1 VRQVQ
6 TQYKNLFSEEGL
18 AKMQRR
24 FKEEQR
30 AGGDD
35 GPRGSKQYEVHVPQ
49 TNKEAARDNTLKFY
63 GDQVTFEY
71 LQMFDTAQKKR
82 VVDARF
88 QAQAM
93 VRNRIHLHVWPIVP
107 S

>member
-1 VRQVQ
+1 
-6 TQYKNLFSEEGL
+6 
-18 AKMQRR
+18 MQRR

-30 AGGDD
+30 SGGDD
-35 GPRGSKQYEVHVPQ
+35 GHRGGKQYEVHVPQ
-49 TNKEAARDNTLKFY
+49 TSKEAARDNTLKYY

-93 VRNRIHLHVWPIVP
+93 VRNMIHDDRWPIVP
-107 S
+107 C

>member
-1 VRQVQ
+1 MRQVQ
-6 TQYKNLFSEEGL
+6 TQYKTLFSEEGL
-18 AKMQRR
+18 IEMQRR
-24 FKEEQR
+24 FKEGQR
-30 AGGDD
+30 TGGDD
-35 GPRGSKQYEVHVPQ
+35 GPRGGKQYEVHVPQ
-49 TNKEAARDNTLKFY
+49 TNKEAARDNTLKYY

-93 VRNRIHLHVWPIVP
+93 VWNMIHIDWWLLVP
-107 S
+107 C

>member
-1 VRQVQ
+1 MRQVQ
-6 TQYKNLFSEEGL
+6 TQYKTLFSEEGL
-18 AKMQRR
+18 AEMQRR

-35 GPRGSKQYEVHVPQ
+35 GPRGGKQYEVHVPQ
-49 TNKEAARDNTLKFY
+49 TSKEAARDNTLKYY

-82 VVDARF
+82 VIDARF

-93 VRNRIHLHVWPIVP
+93 VRNRIHFYGWLIVP

>member
-6 TQYKNLFSEEGL
+6 TQYKTLFSEDGL
-18 AKMQRR
+18 AEMQRR

-30 AGGDD
+30 GGADD
-35 GPRGSKQYEVHVPQ
+35 GPRGGKQYEVHVPS

-63 GDQVTFEY
+63 GDQLTFEY
-71 LQMFDTAQKKR
+71 LQMFDKAQKKR
-82 VVDARF
+82 TIDARF

-93 VRNRIHLHVWPIVP
+93 VRNMINLNG
-107 S
+107 